1 MAKKK
6 HLSSFVK
13 RPPASADGASQPETI
28 APEEMQP
35 STAPSAPAISATHH
49 YAWQAFWLVLALCA
63 AWVMAHAFM
72 VDSVTVRLCDE
83 VDRGIPQ
90 EKRMPVF
97 LNEIANDG
105 YTWNHHA
112 EELGRNGMWRLR
124 HTGFDNSPHGRSVH
138 WNSAFAWYLRGLGEL
153 RQSVTGEPLRHAIFR
168 MSIWANPI
176 LLLVALGIFAPLSA
190 RRFGPLCGVV
200 LAIGMVAV
208 PSFYEG
214 FLPAYPDHHGIIAF
228 AQLGMLFGIAW
239 AGAGWVK
246 APGCTDFAP
255 AASLEQ
261 ARHGMTVSAICGAC
275 RVWFSALSTSIVL
288 GTIGTAALVSAF
300 FFRRR
305 APGDPVFHA
314 SLWKWWTMVGSGAA
328 LVFWLLEYFPNHMS
342 MRLEVNHPFYA
353 LAWLGGGWMI
363 AILGG
368 WLTGDGG
375 DGADTGPR
383 PFPWRACIL
392 PLLACAVLP
401 AAILIGGAAVYIPG
415 DPFMVGLWKNI
426 AELLPITERIRLT
439 GLPWQVAFGWYP
451 LFVLAAF
458 VLIAMNGPSRGAKA
472 SLLFLTV
479 PVLMM
484 TGLQF
489 YQSRWGLLCGPLYI
503 ALAAIVVPQ
512 IWKLVPRHQ
521 VARTIAFVLLVAT
534 GVVFVRPTFL
544 STFGNVWQQYRSE
557 KISIQP
563 GQGLALLHRQ
573 MARSILDDANG
584 EPVVLLSSPNSSCI
598 LSALGG
604 FSTVGTLYWENVE
617 GLKSAATALNAQTEQ
632 EAFDLL
638 KKHGITHVSLMSWE
652 NFIEPYFN
660 ILHQKPQDGVSVMN
674 SFGKRAL
681 FDRTIPSWTRPLVFP
696 PNALTQGLNQ
706 QVLMLRVAPGQS
718 FIEGR
723 YHLARFVRFVEG
735 KPDVAIEVLEQLLKE
750 APGSSLARVEYADLL
765 ASKGRFEQAID
776 ELKLA
781 LKDADA
787 PTRETYAGNFVKG
800 LMSAR
805 QYKPLTSLLRNMA
818 AYSDAT
824 PGTILQ
830 SAWLLATLP
839 DEEARDGAFALGLVE
854 GLEKTA
860 GGNPELVLAKA
871 AAHAATGDFTA
882 ALAALDEPTFAG
894 KANPEQQQIAAS
906 LRSAYQQG
914 KLWTHEP

>member
-6 HLSSFVK
+6 HSSSFAK
-13 RPPASADGASQPETI
+13 LPPTRDIRATLPDISEAKENPATTGE
-28 APEEMQP
+28 
-35 STAPSAPAISATHH
+35 APAAPAAHH
-49 YAWQAFWLVLALCA
+49 HAWQAFWLVLGLCA
-63 AWVMAHAFM
+63 AWVLAHTFM

-105 YTWNHHA
+105 YVWNRHA
-112 EELGRNGMWRLR
+112 EELGHNGMWRLR
-124 HTGFDNSPHGRSVH
+124 RTEFDNSPHGRSVH

-153 RQSVTGEPLRHAIFR
+153 RQGVTGEPLRHAIFR

-208 PSFYEG
+208 PSFREG
-214 FLPAYPDHHGIIAF
+214 FLPAYPDHHGLISF
-228 AQLGMLFGIAW
+228 ALLGMLFGIVW

-246 APGCTDFAP
+246 AANCPDFAP
-255 AASLEQ
+255 AASYDQ
-261 ARHGMTVSAICGAC
+261 ARHGMTFSAICGAC
-275 RVWFSALSTSIVL
+275 SIWFSALSTSMVL
-288 GTIGTAALVSAF
+288 GTIGISALITAF

-314 SLWKWWTMVGSGAA
+314 SLWKWWTKVGAGTA
-328 LVFWLLEYFPNHMS
+328 LGLWLFEYFPNHMS

-368 WLTGDGG
+368 WLAGDGNE
-375 DGADTGPR
+375 DSGPR
-383 PFPWRACIL
+383 SFPWRACIL
-392 PLLACAVLP
+392 PMLACAVLP
-401 AAILIGGAAVYIPG
+401 AAILIGGPAVYIPR

-426 AELLPITERIRLT
+426 AELLSITERIRLT
-439 GLPWQVAFGWYP
+439 GLPWQAAFGWYP
-451 LFVLAAF
+451 LFVLASF
-458 VLIAMNGPSRGAKA
+458 VLIAMTGPGRGAKA
-472 SLLFLTV
+472 SLLFLTL
-479 PVLMM
+479 PVVIM

-489 YQSRWGLLCGPLYI
+489 YQSRWGLLVGPLYI
-503 ALAAIVVPQ
+503 ALAAILVPQ
-512 IWKLVPRHQ
+512 VWKLVPRHKAARA
-521 VARTIAFVLLVAT
+521 VAFILLMT
-534 GVVFVRPTFL
+534 SGVFFVRPTFL
-544 STFGNVWQQYRSE
+544 STVGRVWLQYRSE

-573 MARSILDDANG
+573 MARAILDDANG

-604 FSTVGTLYWENVE
+604 FRTVGTLYWENVE
-617 GLKSAATALNAQTEQ
+617 GLKSAAAALNAQTEQ

-638 KKHGITHVSLMSWE
+638 KKHGITHVSMMTWE

-660 ILHQKPQDGVSVMN
+660 ILHQTPQEGVTVMN

-696 PNALTQGLNQ
+696 PNVLTQGLNQ

-718 FIEGR
+718 EIEGR

-735 KPDVAIEVLEQLLKE
+735 KPDVAMEVLEQILKQ
-750 APGSSLARVEYADLL
+750 APASSLARVEYADLL
-765 ASKGRFEQAID
+765 ASKGRFEQAVD

-787 PTRETYAGNFVKG
+787 PTRENYAGNFIKG

-805 QYKPLTSLLRNMA
+805 QYKPLTSLLRNVA
-818 AYSDAT
+818 AYNDAT

-839 DEEARDGAFALGLVE
+839 DEDARDGAFALGLVE
-854 GLEKTA
+854 GLEKIA
-860 GGNPELVLAKA
+860 DGNPELVLAKA
-871 AAHAATGDFTA
+871 AAHAATGDFAA
-882 ALAALDEPTFAG
+882 ALAALDEPAFEQ

-906 LRSAYQQG
+906 LRSSYQQG
-914 KLWTHEP
+914 KVWSHEH